1 MAIQCQKCSY
11 IMVQSEA
18 MGYMSAEACNIFKNV
33 ILPCLIAICL
43 KRDFKQSV
51 SETSEPFILGFLNYY
66 EIKCHVCHEYI
77 GWSSK
82 IDLIVEQK
90 NNQELEL

>member
-1 MAIQCQKCSY
+1 MSIQCQQCSY
-11 IMVQSEA
+11 IMTQAEA
-18 MGYMSAEACNIFKNV
+18 MGNMSAEVCNIFKNV
-33 ILPCLIAICL
+33 ILPCMIAMYL

-51 SETSEPFILGFLNYY
+51 SDQSEPFILGFLNYY

-77 GWSSK
+77 GWASK
-82 IDLIVEQK
+82 IDLIVEQQ